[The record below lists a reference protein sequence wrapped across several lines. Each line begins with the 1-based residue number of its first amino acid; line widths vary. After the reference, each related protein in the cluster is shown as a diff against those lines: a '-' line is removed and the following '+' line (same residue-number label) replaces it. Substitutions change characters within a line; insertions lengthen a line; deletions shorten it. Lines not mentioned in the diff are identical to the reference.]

1 MFALD
6 VAEQLLHLVIGGGRA
21 VDKVE
26 MHPSWLV
33 GRRQHLLK
41 ALRDL
46 RGPVMMT
53 DLNKEAQAGVPG
65 AKDIAANFRQAELPF
80 FLGSG

>member
-1 MFALD
+1 
-6 VAEQLLHLVIGGGRA
+6 
-21 VDKVE
+21 
-26 MHPSWLV
+26 
-33 GRRQHLLK
+33 
-41 ALRDL
+41 
-46 RGPVMMT
+46 MMT